1 MQFICSTLS
10 QVCGSSIGPTLRLAL
25 DTVTLQAAMTS
36 GRALGRLLME
46 SQTGGREAA
55 AVQLHLSALR
65 CLLASVLSPCAA
77 RPAFLPQAAQLF
89 QQVHPRYTLLVKSP
103 LYVSQ
108 AKHCL
113 WIR

>member
-1 MQFICSTLS
+1 MVCSIMF
-10 QVCGSSIGPTLRLAL
+10 QVCGSSIKPTPRLAL

-36 GRALGRLLME
+36 GRALGRLVME

-77 RPAFLPQAAQLF
+77 RPAFLPQAVQLF
-89 QQVHPRYTLLVKSP
+89 QQVDPPYTLLLRSP
-103 LYVSQ
+103 L
-108 AKHCL
+108 
-113 WIR
+113 